1 MPSPAAGSIVFGAER
16 VVLERDPATLAD
28 RLQAVLPLRDLAQI
42 GPAKGFQH
50 RSIVAAAGSVQLL
63 AGCHT
68 PLHGRADESSRVM
81 FLLTAQGEAQYQ
93 TQGTVLPVQGDLCGL
108 FLPGSAMVAQTD
120 AYNGI
125 IFSAEPEELLT
136 AAAAV
141 AGLPQPTAA
150 MRKRLQ
156 KPEILYPDDSDRR
169 TALQNLRQAIGM
181 VDLAAPR
188 GMELAVSLGIDDLLY
203 RCMALLLFPELSA
216 EADAMEGDAAKR
228 RVLLAEIEAY
238 LMANLASPI
247 RLSELESRFH
257 VSRRTLQQWFSRRH
271 GCGPIQWVRRRR
283 LYAARRKLLD
293 RNSAQVSIQSIS
305 EECGYVS
312 AASFSRDFKACFQM
326 KPSDLDAP

>member
-1 MPSPAAGSIVFGAER
+1 MSSPAAGSIAFGAER

-42 GPAKGFQH
+42 GPAKEFQH
-50 RSIVAAAGSVQLL
+50 RSIGAAVGSVQLL

-93 TQGTVLPVQGDLCGL
+93 TQGRVLPVQGDLCGL

-120 AYNGI
+120 ACNGI
-125 IFSAEPEELLT
+125 IFSAERKELL
-136 AAAAV
+136 AVAAAV

-150 MRKRLQ
+150 MRQ
-156 KPEILYPDDSDRR
+156 QIQEPEIFHPDDSDHR

-188 GMELAVSLGIDDLLY
+188 GMDLAMSLGIDDLLY

-216 EADAMEGDAAKR
+216 DVDAMEGDSAKR

-247 RLSELESRFH
+247 RLSELESRFK
-257 VSRRTLQQWFSRRH
+257 VSRRTLQQWFSQRH

-293 RNSAQVSIQSIS
+293 RDSAQVSIQSIS
-305 EECGYVS
+305 EECGYLS

-326 KPSDLDAP
+326 KPSDLVGA

>member
-1 MPSPAAGSIVFGAER
+1 MSSPAAGSIAFGSER
-16 VVLERDPATLAD
+16 VVLERDPATLAN

-68 PLHGRADESSRVM
+68 PLHGRAEESSRVM
-81 FLLTAQGEAQYQ
+81 FLLTAEGEAQYQ
-93 TQGTVLPVQGDLCGL
+93 TQGKVLPVQGALSCL

-125 IFSAEPEELLT
+125 IFSAEPEQLLA

-141 AGLPQPTAA
+141 AGRPQPSAA
-150 MRKRLQ
+150 MRQRIQ
-156 KPEILYPDDSDRR
+156 EPEIFYPDDSDRR
-169 TALQNLRQAIGM
+169 ASLQNLRQAIGM

-188 GMELAVSLGIDDLLY
+188 GMDLVVSLGIDDLLY
-203 RCMALLLFPELSA
+203 RCMALLLFPELSVD
-216 EADAMEGDAAKR
+216 ADALEGDAAKR
-228 RVLLAEIEAY
+228 RLLMTEIEEY

-247 RLSELESRFH
+247 RLSELESRFN
-257 VSRRTLQQWFSRRH
+257 VSRRTLQQWFSQRH

-293 RNSAQVSIQSIS
+293 RDSAVVSIQSIS
-305 EECGYVS
+305 EECGYLS

-326 KPSDLDAP
+326 KPSDLTAP

>member
-1 MPSPAAGSIVFGAER
+1 MPSPAAGSIAFGAER

-93 TQGTVLPVQGDLCGL
+93 TQGRVLPVQGDLCGL

-125 IFSAEPEELLT
+125 IFSAEPEELLA

-150 MRKRLQ
+150 MRQRIQ
-156 KPEILYPDDSDRR
+156 EPEVFYPDDSDRR

-188 GMELAVSLGIDDLLY
+188 GMDLAVSLGIDDLLY
-203 RCMALLLFPELSA
+203 RCMVLLLFPDLSVG
-216 EADAMEGDAAKR
+216 ADGLEGDTAKR
-228 RVLLAEIEAY
+228 RRLMTAIEEF
-238 LMANLASPI
+238 LIANLASPI
-247 RLSELESRFH
+247 RLSELESRFN
-257 VSRRTLQQWFSRRH
+257 VSRRTLQQWFSQRH

-293 RNSAQVSIQSIS
+293 RDSAQASIQSIS
-305 EECGYVS
+305 EECGYLS

-326 KPSDLDAP
+326 KPSDLAAP